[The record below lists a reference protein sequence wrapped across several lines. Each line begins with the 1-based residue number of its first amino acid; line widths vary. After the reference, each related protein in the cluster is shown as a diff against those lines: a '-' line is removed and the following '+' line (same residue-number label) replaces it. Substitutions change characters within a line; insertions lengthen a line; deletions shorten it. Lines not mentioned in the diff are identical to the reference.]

1 VQRKQRKQR
10 SKRTEHSF
18 QVLGGVTQLLHNRR
32 VQAPG
37 TVVGLCGGHIPGVD
51 AVVSSSADT
60 NATAAERHL
69 IEAPCAPTPR
79 AVAGEWRARRPNKVA
94 GRWRRPRWLRRVPT
108 VRTICCGDVAPTIK
122 DCTCGCASSHPS
134 APSTMLMP
142 APSHTAPT
150 ARSAAC
156 PTRLVIEARW
166 EVKSAGIRW

>member
-37 TVVGLCGGHIPGVD
+37 TVVGLCGGP
-51 AVVSSSADT
+51 SSAAAQIQT
-60 NATAAERHL
+60 PPPQNATSLRR
-69 IEAPCAPTPR
+69 R
-79 AVAGEWRARRPNKVA
+79 AHQPLGQWLASGEHGDPIRWPDDGGARAG
-94 GRWRRPRWLRRVPT
+94 LRRVPT